1 MRQWLWIVPFVAL
14 TGCAKQDVAT
24 SHGPV
29 GYAQAAPV
37 EAASP
42 SPVTLTAMAP
52 ALENSSGAVVHPV
65 RQIIPGGT
73 PLHVRIDQTIDT
85 DRNRSGDEFTATLTQ
100 PVQRNGHIM
109 VPAGTVFHGHVTNAN
124 SSKRL
129 TGKASLGL
137 VLDTFEMNGRTY
149 LVTTSNVSELS
160 HSHKK
165 RNSILIGGGAGVGS
179 LVGALAGGGA
189 GALIGGAA
197 GAGAGTAGAALTGKK
212 EVRIGAETPLTF
224 NLKRA
229 VELQ

>member
-1 MRQWLWIVPFVAL
+1 M
-14 TGCAKQDVAT
+14 
-24 SHGPV
+24 
-29 GYAQAAPV
+29 
-37 EAASP
+37 
-42 SPVTLTAMAP
+42 LTAMAAP
-52 ALENSSGAVVHPV
+52 GSSGAVNRPA
-65 RQIIPGGT
+65 RQIIPSGT
-73 PLHVRIDQTIDT
+73 PFNVRIDQTIDT

-137 VLDTFEMNGRTY
+137 VLDTFEMNGRIY
-149 LVTTSNVSELS
+149 RVTTSNVSELS

-165 RNSILIGGGAGVGS
+165 RNSILIGGGAGVGT

-212 EVRIGAETPLTF
+212 EVKIGAETPLTF
-224 NLKRA
+224 TLQKA
-229 VELQ
+229 VEIQ